1 VARQVIKVTRPTK
14 IELIRLRRRLA
25 LASRIQKIVKDRV
38 SILIL
43 EFLQIARQ
51 TVEAKQKL
59 LDDFSQ
65 AYRALSI
72 TVGYHG
78 YIALEKELMA
88 TGRDLGIAAGLR
100 NIGGVRIPALE
111 LKETKRGVK
120 GYSLAD
126 TSSWLDETN
135 RLFEMCLETIVEL
148 AELQRSLE
156 LLGREINRTKRIL
169 NALEYLI
176 IPGLRVTIKY
186 LYMKFEERDREEKS
200 RLKRVKV
207 LLAREKEVG

>member
-1 VARQVIKVTRPTK
+1 MPQQLIKVSRPTK
-14 IELIRLRRRLA
+14 IELIKLRRRLV

-51 TVEAKQKL
+51 TVEAKKKL
-59 LDDFSQ
+59 LEELSDN
-65 AYRALSI
+65 YKALSI
-72 TVGYHG
+72 AAGYHG
-78 YIALEKELMA
+78 YIALEKELIA
-88 TGRDLGIAAGLR
+88 SERDVKLAAGLR
-100 NIGGVRIPALE
+100 NVGGVRIPAFE
-111 LKETKRGVK
+111 LKEEKGAAR
-120 GYSLAD
+120 GYSMVD
-126 TSSWLDETN
+126 TSSWVDQAAQLSG
-135 RLFEMCLETIVEL
+135 RCLETIAEL
-148 AELQRSLE
+148 AELQRGME

-176 IPGLRVTIKY
+176 IPSLQATIKY

-207 LLAREKEVG
+207 LLERK

>member
-1 VARQVIKVTRPTK
+1 MPQQIIKLARPTK
-14 IELIRLRRRLA
+14 IELIKLRRRLA

-51 TVEAKQKL
+51 TVEIKSQL
-59 LDDFSQ
+59 LAEF
-65 AYRALSI
+65 AGTYKALSI
-72 TVGYHG
+72 AAGYHG
-78 YIALEKELMA
+78 YIALEKELIA
-88 TGRDLGIAAGLR
+88 SEKDLGIAAGLR
-100 NIGGVRIPALE
+100 NVGGVRIPAFE
-111 LKETKRGVK
+111 LKEAQGAVR
-120 GYSLAD
+120 GYSLVD
-126 TSSWLDETN
+126 TSSWLDQTAQLSEK
-135 RLFEMCLETIVEL
+135 CLETIVEL

-156 LLGREINRTKRIL
+156 LLGREISRTKRIL

-176 IPGLRVTIKY
+176 IPGLQATIKY

-207 LLAREKEVG
+207 LLERR

>member
-1 VARQVIKVTRPTK
+1 MPQQVIKVTRPTK
-14 IELIRLRRRLA
+14 IELIKLRRRLA
-25 LASRIQKIVKDRV
+25 LATRIQKIVKDRV

-51 TVEAKQKL
+51 TVEAKRRL
-59 LDDFSQ
+59 VDEFAES
-65 AYRALSI
+65 YRTLSI
-72 TVGYHG
+72 TAGYHG
-78 YIALEKELMA
+78 YIALEKELA
-88 TGRDLGIAAGLR
+88 ASERDLGIAAGLR
-100 NIGGVRIPALE
+100 NVGGVRIPAFE
-111 LKETKRGVK
+111 LKEAEPGVR
-120 GYSLAD
+120 GYSLVD
-126 TSSWLDETN
+126 TSSWLDRAAELSQKN
-135 RLFEMCLETIVEL
+135 LETIVEL

-176 IPGLRVTIKY
+176 IPALAVTIKY

-207 LLAREKEVG
+207 LLERK

>member
-1 VARQVIKVTRPTK
+1 MPQQVIKVTRPTK

-25 LASRIQKIVKDRV
+25 LATRIQKIVKDRV

-51 TVEAKQKL
+51 TVAAKQRL
-59 LDDFSQ
+59 VDEF
-65 AYRALSI
+65 AENYRTLSI
-72 TVGYHG
+72 TAGYHG
-78 YIALEKELMA
+78 YIALEKELAASERDLSIA
-88 TGRDLGIAAGLR
+88 TGQR
-100 NIGGVRIPALE
+100 NIGGVRIPAFE
-111 LKETKRGVK
+111 LKGDGAGARS
-120 GYSLAD
+120 YSLAD
-126 TSSWLDETN
+126 TSSWLDRTAG
-135 RLFEMCLETIVEL
+135 LSQQSLETIVEL

-176 IPGLRVTIKY
+176 IPGLTVTIKY

-207 LLAREKEVG
+207 LLERK